1 MAHAR
6 SLWGRRLREALG
18 YLRWGYLP
26 WRTTA
31 VTGVYDLLGTR
42 ALSDHGL
49 YLNLGYWRE
58 ARTID
63 GACQALVRLVAETAA
78 LGPRDRLLDVG
89 FGFAEQDLY
98 WMETCRPR
106 RIIGVNLTASQVEV
120 ARARVAARGLADRI
134 TLLTGSATAVP
145 LRAASVDKVTALECA
160 FHFET
165 RAAFFREAYRVLRP
179 GGRLV
184 LADVIAAPTPA
195 GWGARLRHR
204 ASWAVMRAKWGVP
217 PANVEPQ
224 APYRHALEASGFGP
238 VAVTSLWAD
247 VFPPLHH
254 WLAQPGRLRRFH
266 PLARVPWYALRHLDA
281 RVVYGAVDYVL
292 VSADKPA

>member
-1 MAHAR
+1 MAHGLSPR
-6 SLWGRRLREALG
+6 HGRLREALG
-18 YLRWGYLP
+18 YLRWCYLP
-26 WRTTA
+26 WRTTS
-31 VTGVYDLLGTR
+31 VTGVYDLLATR

-63 GACQALVRLVAETAA
+63 DACQALVRLVAETAA
-78 LGPRDRLLDVG
+78 LGPGDRLLDVG
-89 FGFAEQDLY
+89 FGFAEQDID
-98 WMETCRPR
+98 WMETYRPQ
-106 RIIGVNLTASQVEV
+106 RIIGVNLTWSQVRL
-120 ARARVAARGLADRI
+120 ARERIAARQMADRI
-134 TLLTGSATAVP
+134 TLLGGSATALP

-160 FHFET
+160 FHFEP

-195 GWGARLRHR
+195 AWGARLRHR
-204 ASWAVMRAKWGVP
+204 ASWAAMRAKWGVP
-217 PANVEPQ
+217 PANVETQ
-224 APYRHALEASGFGP
+224 AAYRHTLEACGFGP

-266 PLARVPWYALRHLDA
+266 PLARLPWYALRRLDA
-281 RVVYGAVDYVL
+281 HVVYGAVDYVL

>member
-1 MAHAR
+1 MAHVPSPR
-6 SLWGRRLREALG
+6 RGRLREALG
-18 YLRWGYLP
+18 YLRWCDLP

-31 VTGVYDLLGTR
+31 VTGDYDLLATR
-42 ALSDHGL
+42 APSDHGL

-63 GACQALVRLVAETAA
+63 DACRALVHLVAATAA
-78 LGPRDRLLDVG
+78 LGPGDRLLDVG

-145 LRAASVDKVTALECA
+145 LRAGSVEKVTALECA

-195 GWGARLRHR
+195 AWGARLRHR
-204 ASWAVMRAKWGVP
+204 ASWAAMRAKWGVP

-224 APYRHALEASGFGP
+224 VPYRHTLQASGFGR
-238 VAVTSLWAD
+238 VDITSLWAD
-247 VFPPLHH
+247 VFPPLHR

-266 PLARVPWYALRHLDA
+266 PLARLPWYALRRLDA
-281 RVVYGAVDYVL
+281 HVVYGAVDYVL